1 MRIYKNPAMK
11 ERAGELRGHMTPQ
24 ETLLWNYCLKRLPVQ
39 IYRQYVIESYIV
51 DFFCRKAR
59 LVIEVDGAQHRSL
72 EGMKYDE
79 KSSSRIEKYD
89 ILVIRF
95 SNLDIERNLKN
106 VGQYIENIIQERLR
120 LLETNPSQRCESE
133 REIVR
138 SE

>member
-24 ETLLWNYCLKRLPVQ
+24 ETLLWNYWLKRLPVQ

-79 KSSSRIEKYD
+79 KRSSRIEKYD

-106 VGQYIENIIQERLR
+106 VGQYIENIIRERLQSP
-120 LLETNPSQRCESE
+120 ETESE
-133 REIVR
+133 P
-138 SE
+138 

>member
-1 MRIYKNPAMK
+1 MRIYKKPAMK

-72 EGMKYDE
+72 EGMKYD
-79 KSSSRIEKYD
+79 

-95 SNLDIERNLKN
+95 SNLDIEHNLKN

-120 LLETNPSQRCESE
+120 LLEPNPS
-133 REIVR
+133 
-138 SE
+138 

>member
-1 MRIYKNPAMK
+1 MFIRQNPLLKN
-11 ERAGELRGHMTPQ
+11 RASEMRGHMTPQ

-79 KSSSRIEKYD
+79 KRSSRID
-89 ILVIRF
+89 V
-95 SNLDIERNLKN
+95 ER
-106 VGQYIENIIQERLR
+106 Q
-120 LLETNPSQRCESE
+120 
-133 REIVR
+133 
-138 SE
+138 

>member
-1 MRIYKNPAMK
+1 MFIRQNPLLKN
-11 ERAGELRGHMTPQ
+11 RASEMRGHMTPQ

-39 IYRQYVIESYIV
+39 VYRQYVIESYIV
-51 DFFCRKAR
+51 DFFCRKTR

-79 KSSSRIEKYD
+79 KRSNRIEKYD

-95 SNLDIERNLKN
+95 SNADIEHNLKN

-120 LLETNPSQRCESE
+120 LFENNPP
-133 REIVR
+133 
-138 SE
+138 

>member
-59 LVIEVDGAQHRSL
+59 LVIEVDGAQQPH
-72 EGMKYDE
+72 
-79 KSSSRIEKYD
+79 
-89 ILVIRF
+89 
-95 SNLDIERNLKN
+95 
-106 VGQYIENIIQERLR
+106 
-120 LLETNPSQRCESE
+120 
-133 REIVR
+133 REIRHSRHPLLKPRHRAQPQKRGAVHR
-138 SE
+138 KYHPGTFAIA

>member
-11 ERAGELRGHMTPQ
+11 ERASELRSHMTPQ

-59 LVIEVDGAQHRSL
+59 LVIEVDGAQHHSM
-72 EGMKYDE
+72 EGM
-79 KSSSRIEKYD
+79 KYD

-95 SNLDIERNLKN
+95 SNLDIEHNLKN
-106 VGQYIENIIQERLR
+106 VGQYIENIIRERLQSP
-120 LLETNPSQRCESE
+120 EIESE
-133 REIVR
+133 P
-138 SE
+138 